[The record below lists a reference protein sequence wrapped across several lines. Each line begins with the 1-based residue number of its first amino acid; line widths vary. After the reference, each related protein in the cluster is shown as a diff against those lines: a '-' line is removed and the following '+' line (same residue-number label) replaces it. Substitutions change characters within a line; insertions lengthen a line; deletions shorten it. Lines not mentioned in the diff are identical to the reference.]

1 MLYNRKLPPDEQ
13 GMLLKLFGQVG
24 RFYILRNI
32 IRNDLK
38 LAAIDIGSNAARL
51 LITDVIEY
59 ADSKPE
65 FIKTVLVRVPLRLGF
80 DVFDKGVIS
89 AKKIEQLCRTIKA
102 YRLLLDV
109 YDIQHLKACATS
121 AMRDANN
128 TAEVLQRVKA
138 ETGVSIKVISGEEE
152 ATLIYENHV
161 ADYMDGGESYLYIDV
176 GGGSTELTFFSDG
189 ALIFKKSFN
198 IGTIRLLKN
207 QVKQDDWEEMKDYVR
222 QKTRGYH
229 HVAAIGS
236 GGNINKVFNL
246 SKRKE
251 GKPLHLDLLK
261 EYYKEFSELT
271 LSERIKRYRLREDR
285 ADVIVPA
292 LQVYI
297 NAMRWADAQ
306 EIYVPKIG
314 LADGLIHT
322 LYDEVSE
329 KKNAIS
335 Q

>member
-1 MLYNRKLPPDEQ
+1 MTAFFIL
-13 GMLLKLFGQVG
+13 
-24 RFYILRNI
+24 YILQHTI
-32 IRNDLK
+32 WVTLK

-59 ADSKPE
+59 PDSKPE

-80 DVFDKGVIS
+80 DVFEKGEIS
-89 AKKIEQLCRTIKA
+89 TKKTEQLCKTIKA

-109 YDIQHLKACATS
+109 YGIKYLKACATS
-121 AMRDANN
+121 AMRDATN
-128 TAEVLQRVKA
+128 AVQVLQRVKA
-138 ETGVSIKVISGEEE
+138 ETGITVKVISGEEE

-161 ADYMDGGESYLYIDV
+161 ADYMDNKESYLYIDV

-189 ALIFKKSFN
+189 ELVFKKSFN
-198 IGTIRLLKN
+198 IGTIRLLKD
-207 QVKQDDWEEMKDYVR
+207 QVKETDWNEMKDFLR
-222 QKTRGYH
+222 QKTRGHH
-229 HVAAIGS
+229 HVTAIGS

-251 GKPLHLDLLK
+251 GKPLDLDSLK
-261 EYYKEFSELT
+261 AYHKDFSELT
-271 LSERIKRYRLREDR
+271 LAERMQQYRLREDR

-292 LQVYI
+292 LQIYI
-297 NAMRWADAQ
+297 NAMRWADAE

-322 LYDEVSE
+322 LYDEVGE
-329 KKNAIS
+329 KKNVTN
-335 Q
+335 